1 LRVRKKKVKKMN
13 IYDQFQLPIETG
25 ERKNAIL
32 NTVTTWFSHEDCATE
47 KDIIHSLRSLDDI
60 CSNRPAPVSS
70 KQEILNDDFLFY
82 KIAFK
87 FRTEIENT
95 LQLNY

>member
-1 LRVRKKKVKKMN
+1 M
-13 IYDQFQLPIETG
+13 PMETG

-32 NTVTTWFSHEDCATE
+32 NTVTTWFAHEDCASE
-47 KDIIHSLRSLDDI
+47 SDIIQSLRSLDDI

-87 FRTEIENT
+87 FQNEINNT
-95 LQLNY
+95 LQLN